1 MNETIE
7 KLEQENLRLKEE
19 VAHLRRLLFGKKKE
33 TLDISQDELLP
44 YFNEL
49 MEKLKSSQN
58 EIEKEKV
65 SYEREKSKRKPFKH
79 FEMPEDAEREIVI
92 HDLSEEEK
100 IDPISGDK
108 LECIGEDVRE
118 QLQYIT
124 GHYKVLEI
132 HTKKYALPGNSKA
145 GIITA
150 DLPEEPIKG
159 CRAHVSLLSHVLVSK
174 FADHLPLYRIEEQFK
189 RTGLNIPRQ
198 TLSSWV
204 LKLGEVLSPLGN
216 ILRDQILTQNRVFT
230 DDSPIN
236 FQIKGKKKIQEGRI
250 WVYCGGDGPDPPL
263 VWFEFTKDRSHS
275 HTIERMKNFQGVF
288 HADAFGAYEKLDKE
302 EGISWQAC
310 WAHARR
316 KFNDVLNPNPLCKSI
331 LLMIDELFRIEREE
345 AWKVSA
351 SHRLAL
357 RQEKSQELVDAIFD
371 ACEQLIWSGEL
382 IQGKL
387 HTAVHYLFKRRDQF
401 SRFLENSEL
410 RIDNNVSERAIRPL
424 TIGRKNWLF
433 FGSDTGGQAA
443 ATILSL
449 IQTCRN
455 LNINPSQYI
464 EDILSK
470 IKNTDDLETLLPH
483 NWKK

>member
-1 MNETIE
+1 MNEIIE
-7 KLEQENLRLKEE
+7 NLEKENLRLKEE

-33 TLDISQDELLP
+33 TLDIPQEELLP

-49 MEKLKSSQN
+49 MEKLQASQK
-58 EIEKEKV
+58 EVEKEKV
-65 SYEREKSKRKPFKH
+65 SYEREKKSKRSFKH
-79 FEMPEDAEREIVI
+79 FDMPEDAEREVII
-92 HDLSEEEK
+92 HDLSDEEK
-100 IDPISGDK
+100 VDPITGEM
-108 LECIGEDVRE
+108 LECIGEDIRE

-132 HTKKYALPGNSKA
+132 HTKKYVLPGNSKA

-150 DLPEEPIKG
+150 DLSEEPIKG
-159 CRAHVSLLSHVLVSK
+159 CRAHVSLLSHVLISK

-189 RTGLNIPRQ
+189 RTGLHIPRQ

-204 LKLGEVLSPLGN
+204 LKLGDVLSPLGN
-216 ILRDQILTQNRVFT
+216 ILRDQILTQDRIFT

-236 FQIKGKKKIQEGRI
+236 FQIKGKKKVQEGRI
-250 WVYCGGDGPDPPL
+250 WVYCGGDGSDPPL
-263 VWFEFTKDRSHS
+263 VWFEFTKDRSHL
-275 HTIERMKNFQGVF
+275 HTIQRMKSFKGVF
-288 HADAFGAYEKLDKE
+288 HADAFGAYEKLDQKD
-302 EGISWQAC
+302 GIQWQAC

-345 AWKVSA
+345 AWKVDSDQ
-351 SHRLAL
+351 RLTL
-357 RQEKSQELVDAIFD
+357 RQEKSKELVDAIFD

-382 IQGKL
+382 IKGKL
-387 HTAVHYLFKRRDQF
+387 DTAVNYLYKRRGPF
-401 SRFLENSEL
+401 SRFLENPEL

-433 FGSDTGGQAA
+433 FGSDKGGQAA

-455 LNINPSQYI
+455 MSINPSEYM
-464 EDILSK
+464 EDILMK
-470 IKNTDDLETLLPH
+470 IKNTDDLQALLPQ